1 VKIPELCSAYYTCTP
16 TASAG
21 QFQVS
26 TQVCDPKFEF
36 STATGKCEPTAL
48 AGCSQT
54 RAATTTTT
62 TIASTAAATV
72 KGTAA
77 VPAKNTTTASLSS
90 AATAAVATSAPNLKE
105 PTDYPD
111 YYEYPDPD
119 PSGTTKKPLKPI
131 VICQNQNS
139 GRMSD
144 PASCR
149 HYFRCGRRGPTRI
162 QCPMRNL
169 YYNEQLRMC
178 WFRAECGN
186 RQV

>member
-54 RAATTTTT
+54 RAATTTT
-62 TIASTAAATV
+62 STTV
-72 KGTAA
+72 KGTIAG
-77 VPAKNTTTASLSS
+77 SRSS
-90 AATAAVATSAPNLKE
+90 AVTAAATSAPNTIVSKE
-105 PTDYPD
+105 PTGDYPD

-119 PSGTTKKPLKPI
+119 PSATTRKPQKPV

-149 HYFRCGRRGPTRI
+149 HYFRCGRTGPTRI

-178 WFRAECGN
+178 WFRANCGN